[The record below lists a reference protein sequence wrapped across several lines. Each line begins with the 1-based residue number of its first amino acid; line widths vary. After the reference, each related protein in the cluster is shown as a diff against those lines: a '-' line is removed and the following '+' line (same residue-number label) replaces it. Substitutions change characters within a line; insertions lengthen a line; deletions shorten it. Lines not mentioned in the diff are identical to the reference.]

1 MLRCVALIALSDK
14 SNRRACHMFH
24 ILKHKIIDLSYA
36 QSDTLFPP
44 GKLYFARFPKTLN
57 QFENNYLQVIQIDIS
72 PRKCLNTSRRK
83 VSGFV

>member
-24 ILKHKIIDLSYA
+24 ILKHKLIDLSNA

-44 GKLYFARFPKTLN
+44 RKLYFGRFPLRER
-57 QFENNYLQVIQIDIS
+57 EN
-72 PRKCLNTSRRK
+72 KCAVGSNHIGWS
-83 VSGFV
+83 